1 MITQERS
8 TYMAAQVT
16 IRALFTVS
24 TSGAQVLGRL
34 RFNKGSEDAGGC
46 AGPIFVDNTLTAY
59 GVLQRMKWRMHKHL
73 NTAFQL
79 MAFFNS
85 SGRISYCGGWWICDL
100 ERGHRAPSKRH
111 PSFSEITT
119 TSVRWI

>member
-85 SGRISYCGGWWICDL
+85 CINPIIYAFMSKQFRKNFLLRWLVDL
-100 ERGHRAPSKRH
+100 
-111 PSFSEITT
+111 
-119 TSVRWI
+119 